1 MFKYSNGV
9 KMTSSH
15 VPLKVKII
23 GILVVFILVISLA
36 GTAVQ
41 SINAVLSENASQ
53 GYMTRDQFTDGN
65 SNDRFV
71 INTLKF
77 VCPFH

>member
-1 MFKYSNGV
+1 
-9 KMTSSH
+9 MTSSH

-23 GILVVFILVISLA
+23 GILVVFILVISLV
-36 GTAVQ
+36 GTAIQ

-53 GYMTRDQFTDGN
+53 GYMTRDQFTDNN
-65 SNDRFV
+65 SNDRLV

-77 VCPFH
+77 ICPFH

>member
-1 MFKYSNGV
+1 
-9 KMTSSH
+9 MTSTH

-23 GILVVFILVISLA
+23 GILVVLVLVISLV

-53 GYMTRDQFTDGN
+53 GYMTRDQFTDNN
-65 SNDRFV
+65 SNDQLV

-77 VCPFH
+77 ICPFH